1 MFVHKR
7 GIAYYGIGNDL
18 YIPLSGSLDEK
29 CKITRI
35 AQCLHCRTYLSTYLI
50 YQQIFTF
57 INLIVLN
64 ACKGKVLSLWSTYLQ
79 SFQINSLHPRLFHSL
94 YLLNDIRTKAY

>member
-1 MFVHKR
+1 MELVMIF
-7 GIAYYGIGNDL
+7 

-29 CKITRI
+29 CKISRI
-35 AQCLHCRTYLSTYLI
+35 AQCLHCRTYLPTYLI
-50 YQQIFTF
+50 YQHIFTF
-57 INLIVLN
+57 INLTVLN
-64 ACKGKVLSLWSTYLQ
+64 ASKCKVLSLWYTYLQ